1 MTSSGDTA
9 LVVEGGAMRGVFST
23 GVLDAFLEREFNPF
37 EACYGVSAGATN
49 VAAYLARMHGRNFRV
64 YTDYSLRPQFISVM
78 RFLRGGHLMDLDWL
92 WEITIRELRLEIDT
106 ILNSRSRFLMALTR
120 VRDGRPV
127 YAQPNARNLEQML
140 KASSA
145 MPVLYRRFVPV
156 GELEGEHAA
165 ADAPEPFV
173 DGGLADPI
181 PVIEAHRRGAT
192 RIVVLR
198 SRPREFR
205 MKPKPPNLSVRL
217 GLRRHPE
224 LLGCIGRR
232 PQRYNEA
239 LAFMRSPPPGCEV
252 IEVTPPESFES
263 SRLTR
268 DRAAL
273 ERDYHR
279 GLEKGHEF
287 AERWARG

>member
-1 MTSSGDTA
+1 MTFSSNTA

-49 VAAYLARMHGRNFRV
+49 VAAYLARMHGRNLRV
-64 YTDYSLRPQFISVM
+64 YIDYSLRPQFISVA

-106 ILNSRSRFLMALTR
+106 ILNSRSHFFMALTR

-127 YAQPNARNLEQML
+127 YARPNARNLEQML

-156 GELEGEHAA
+156 
-165 ADAPEPFV
+165 DAIDSDNTTEDPFV

-205 MKPKPPNLSVRL
+205 MKPKPPNPLLRF
-217 GLRRHPE
+217 GLRRYPE
-224 LLGCIGRR
+224 LLACIAER
-232 PQRYNEA
+232 PKRYNEA
-239 LAFMRSPPPGCEV
+239 LDFMRSPPPGCEV

-268 DRAAL
+268 DRARL

-279 GLEKGHEF
+279 GLQKGHELV
-287 AERWARG
+287 ARWTEA